1 LFGDRVGPASSLLV
15 AISLLAT
22 GAAPYDGS
30 TPRRTDMARPSLR
43 DLFRNFDD
51 YDAPLDRKIR
61 KALRNNARKVVT
73 LSECCGHPGE
83 PGC

>member
-1 LFGDRVGPASSLLV
+1 MVTCRDTVSPLV

-22 GAAPYDGS
+22 GAARGQ
-30 TPRRTDMARPSLR
+30 PRYRPGMARPSLR
-43 DLFRNFDD
+43 ALFQNFDD
-51 YDAPLDRKIR
+51 YDAPLDRKVR
-61 KALRNNARKVVT
+61 KALRNNAKKALT